1 MNASRLSAIL
11 SVLSLLAPLHGE
23 TAADISKSAGDSG
36 KVTLRDGREL
46 KPRRTDAAMER
57 WRDNRFGIFIHW
69 GAFAMSGG
77 SVDGTVVPGA
87 AEWIWTS
94 YANKG
99 RKADYE
105 TLARQFNPVNY
116 DPAAWAREIKRT
128 GAKYIVFVTKHHDGF
143 CLWDSKLTD
152 YDSAGATYGKDA
164 LKPFV
169 QAAAAE
175 GLDVGLYYSIIDW
188 HHPNYT
194 AGELKTDAAV
204 ASYRVYLDYMKGQL
218 KELLT
223 EYGDVKLL
231 WFDGRWDASYKN
243 NPQFGK
249 EVEDFCR
256 SVKPGVII
264 NDRVRAY
271 DSFADYDA
279 SYERRLPDPA
289 KVLDLDWECC
299 MTMPER
305 TWGYH
310 AHPDGEGW
318 KNPRKIIGQMAEC
331 ASRGGNFL
339 LNIGP
344 KPDGTI
350 RDEELVRMREVGKWM
365 DVHGSAIRPTRPAGL
380 SLSGTN
386 RETGDGIF
394 ATIAGNTLHLVM
406 TRWPGTDRVFLTGLK
421 RKPLSAALV
430 DGAGSVPLPLG
441 EEARKGGAVRFIGG
455 LPLLPPS
462 MEHAWEIRVELEP

>member
-1 MNASRLSAIL
+1 MSPVRLSAFL
-11 SVLSLLAPLHGE
+11 TALFLPALLQGK
-23 TAADISKSAGDSG
+23 TAADISKSAGDNG
-36 KVTLRDGREL
+36 TVTLRDGREF

-57 WRDNRFGIFIHW
+57 WRDDRFGIFIHW

-77 SVDGTVVPGA
+77 SVNGAVVPGA

-94 YANKG
+94 YANRGLKS
-99 RKADYE
+99 DYE
-105 TLARQFNPVNY
+105 KLARQFNPVNY
-116 DPAAWAREIKRT
+116 DPAAWAREIKRS
-128 GAKYIVFVTKHHDGF
+128 GAKYAVFVTKHHDGF

-152 YDSAGATYGKDA
+152 YDSAGATYGKDV

-188 HHPNYT
+188 HHPNYN
-194 AGELKTDAAV
+194 AGELKTDADV
-204 ASYRVYLDYMKGQL
+204 ASYRVYLEYMKGQL
-218 KELLT
+218 RELLT
-223 EYGDVKLL
+223 KYGDVTLL
-231 WFDGRWDASYKN
+231 WFDGRWDASYKM
-243 NPQFGK
+243 NPRFGK

-256 SVKPGVII
+256 SVKPGIII

-271 DSFADYDA
+271 DSYADYDA

-310 AHPDGEGW
+310 ANPDGEGW
-318 KNPRKIIGQMAEC
+318 KSPRKIVGQMAEC

-350 RDEELVRMREVGKWM
+350 RDEELVRLREVGKWM
-365 DVHGSAIRPTRPAGL
+365 DVHGAAIRPTRPAGL
-380 SLSGTN
+380 SLTGVN

-394 ATIAGNTLHLVM
+394 ATLEENTLHLVM

-430 DGAGSVPLPLG
+430 NRPEPIPLALG
-441 EEARKGGAVRFIGG
+441 EEERKGGAVHFIGN

-462 MEHAWEIRVELEP
+462 LEHAWEIRVKLGP